1 MKGFLSFI
9 IAVILYIVLGLIAWN
24 IVCSIIDIPS
34 KTLEELADYRLYTY
48 SGITLVLTFLI
59 PIINGS
65 SISDESETSIFITLG
80 INLGIAILINH
91 WENVW
96 QSVSV
101 IFTIIYNLFNILWL
115 TFLIRAMFPEN
126 KNKE

>member
-24 IVCSIIDIPS
+24 IVCSKIDIPS

-65 SISDESETSIFITLG
+65 SISNESETSIFITLEQG
-80 INLGIAILINH
+80 
-91 WENVW
+91 NVF
-96 QSVSV
+96 
-101 IFTIIYNLFNILWL
+101 FTSPCSFL
-115 TFLIRAMFPEN
+115 T
-126 KNKE
+126 

>member
-9 IAVILYIVLGLIAWN
+9 IAIVIYIVLGLIAWN

-34 KTLEELADYRLYTY
+34 KTLEELADYRLFTY
-48 SGITLVLTFLI
+48 SGITLALTFII
-59 PIINGS
+59 PVFDGS
-65 SISDESETSIFITLG
+65 SISDDSYLPIFIILG

-96 QSVSV
+96 PSVSV
-101 IFTIIYNLFNILWL
+101 IFTIIYNLVNILWL
-115 TFLIRAMFPEN
+115 TLLIRALFPEENN
-126 KNKE
+126 K